1 MEHEGNTNTPIN
13 EQRKL
18 GAVMFADMTGYT
30 AMMQEDE
37 AHAKLLRQRQRQTLD
52 TLIPAHHGT
61 ILQYFGDGTLSI
73 FDSATDAVRCGIAI
87 QNELQKEPAVK
98 LRIGIHIGDVVYDN
112 EGIYGDCVN
121 VASRIESLSVPGA
134 VLFSAKVHDEIKNQ
148 RDIKAKPIVKFHSN

>member
-1 MEHEGNTNTPIN
+1 MENAPNTNN
-13 EQRKL
+13 SFHEQRRL

-52 TLIPAHHGT
+52 SLIPAHHGS

-87 QNELQKEPAVK
+87 QNELQKDP
-98 LRIGIHIGDVVYDN
+98 R
-112 EGIYGDCVN
+112 
-121 VASRIESLSVPGA
+121 
-134 VLFSAKVHDEIKNQ
+134 
-148 RDIKAKPIVKFHSN
+148 SN

>member
-1 MEHEGNTNTPIN
+1 MQNDSNVNTFSA

-37 AHAKLLRQRQRQTLD
+37 AHATLLRQRQRQTLD
-52 TLIPAHHGT
+52 TLIPAHRGT

-73 FDSATDAVRCGIAI
+73 FESAADAVRCGIAI
-87 QNELQKEPAVK
+87 QNELQREPRVK
-98 LRIGIHIGDVVYDN
+98 LRIGIHSGDVVYDK

-121 VASRIESLSVPGA
+121 IASRIESLAGSCTVFGQ
-134 VLFSAKVHDEIKNQ
+134 SI
-148 RDIKAKPIVKFHSN
+148 